1 MGLTFWDKIR
11 AGVGLSYTKS
21 TQERFAAEL
30 AEDLKAQAAAVAK
43 TEREAKRVAEAKAA
57 VKKMAT
63 PVVTPAAKVAKA
75 PKVEVVLK
83 AAKATPKPKA
93 VKLDTKAVDG
103 DGDGLIQDGTI
114 HERKAPAKKPAVKK
128 ATPKPK
134 K

>member
-1 MGLTFWDKIR
+1 MELTFWDKIR
-11 AGVGLSYTKS
+11 ASVGLSYTKS

-43 TEREAKRVAEAKAA
+43 AQRDAKHVAEAKAA

-63 PVVTPAAKVAKA
+63 PVVTAKA

-83 AAKATPKPKA
+83 AAKARPKA
-93 VKLDTKAVDG
+93 VKLNTKAVDG

>member
-1 MGLTFWDKIR
+1 MELTFWDKLR
-11 AGVGLSYTKS
+11 AAVGLSYTKP
-21 TQERFAAEL
+21 TQKRFAAEL
-30 AEDLKAQAAAVAK
+30 AEDLKAQAAAVARAEK
-43 TEREAKRVAEAKAA
+43 EAKRVAEAKAA

-63 PVVTPAAKVAKA
+63 PVVTAKA

-83 AAKATPKPKA
+83 AAKSTPKPKA
-93 VKLDTKAVDG
+93 VKLNTKAVDG